1 MCEGREHNRLFTTL
15 SQLYAQHWHVVSEHG
30 REERDR
36 HVENDARLM
45 AADIIPGDRGWVL
58 FWGLGRDEFR
68 LDPVELELW
77 EVTPEAILSQL
88 SSLWAWSSRSSLDW
102 PSLL

>member
-1 MCEGREHNRLFTTL
+1 MWEGREHNHLFTTV
-15 SQLYAQHWHVVSEHG
+15 SQLCAQDWLVVNEHW
-30 REERDR
+30 REEGER
-36 HVENDARLM
+36 HVENDAWLRG
-45 AADIIPGDRGWVL
+45 ANIIPGDWGWVL

>member
-1 MCEGREHNRLFTTL
+1 MCEGREHNHLFTTV
-15 SQLYAQHWHVVSEHG
+15 SQLCAQHWLVVNEHW
-30 REERDR
+30 REEGER

-45 AADIIPGDRGWVL
+45 GANIIPGDRGWVL

>member
-1 MCEGREHNRLFTTL
+1 MMTPETTISVQPQRTMGSRKVRGEGAG
-15 SQLYAQHWHVVSEHG
+15 AQ
-30 REERDR
+30 EEQ
-36 HVENDARLM
+36 HF
-45 AADIIPGDRGWVL
+45 GWVL